1 MSTTVSLCF
10 RVGLQTLHP
19 HHGHG
24 DNPNAPEGLG
34 GADSAKKAAQPLPR
48 VTIGEGPAQGDQ
60 MEQEGVSSMQ

>member
-1 MSTTVSLCF
+1 MKVSTTVSLCF
-10 RVGLQTLHP
+10 RVGLHP
-19 HHGHG
+19 RHGHG

>member
-48 VTIGEGPAQGDQ
+48 VTIGEGPAPGDQ